1 MAGIHGP
8 EVLWGLNAP
17 ENAAFSPRDAQSI
30 AKCASAMQPG
40 AAVMENVD
48 ASLSDELRVSRIRS
62 VNLYSFAAGE
72 TFVWRVTTW
81 KHVSLIRGWSL
92 RSSNLWLSL
101 TLAFTWCTKVLLE
114 ILSIYIYIY
123 MCVYM
128 CIYIYIYVC
137 VCVCVFL
144 CVYACT
150 CVHHKKIFLVQ
161 IRYLNCP
168 GSFLKRNR
176 NYFFVTHI
184 FKNLY
189 KYL

>member
-1 MAGIHGP
+1 LAGIHGP

-114 ILSIYIYIY
+114 ILSIYIYVCTY
-123 MCVYM
+123 VY
-128 CIYIYIYVC
+128 IYIYICVCMCVYVFVC
-137 VCVCVFL
+137 VCIYVH
-144 CVYACT
+144 ACII
-150 CVHHKKIFLVQ
+150 KKYFSCRFDIWTALALFWNEIEIIFLLHTYSK
-161 IRYLNCP
+161 I
-168 GSFLKRNR
+168 
-176 NYFFVTHI
+176 I
-184 FKNLY
+184 
-189 KYL
+189 